1 MSERANEK
9 GKLPAAARV
18 LGALGAEEELPP
30 TRPSARRRAGALV
43 LALLMLAATPLYFAT
58 GGVGLTG
65 DTPVALA
72 KGKSGAGDDDDD
84 DRLGPRDDEADE
96 ITFLRTDDTS
106 ADNRTTRGTTRD
118 HDTHTRTRGG
128 TNDTSG
134 DNRST
139 VGTTRDNDT
148 RSNTLFSATG
158 TQTGTQTQTR
168 TGRRS

>member
-1 MSERANEK
+1 MSERAAWEFAE
-9 GKLPAAARV
+9 GDEIHPGRVALRPLGGGGQYDVYLVWDQRLYALAVAKLLRPDRVEDKRARRDLAREAET
-18 LGALGAEEELPP
+18 LGALAHP
-30 TRPSARRRAGALV
+30 TVVRGFDA
-43 LALLMLAATPLYFAT
+43 
-58 GGVGLTG
+58 
-65 DTPVALA
+65 
-72 KGKSGAGDDDDD
+72 
-84 DRLGPRDDEADE
+84 
-96 ITFLRTDDTS
+96 